1 MPGHYGKG
9 GKKPTAAHKKKIAA
23 AAKKDPK
30 AFKPVHRP
38 AKRGR

>member
-1 MPGHYGKG
+1 MPGKM
-9 GKKPTAAHKKKIAA
+9 KKPSPSYKKKVAS